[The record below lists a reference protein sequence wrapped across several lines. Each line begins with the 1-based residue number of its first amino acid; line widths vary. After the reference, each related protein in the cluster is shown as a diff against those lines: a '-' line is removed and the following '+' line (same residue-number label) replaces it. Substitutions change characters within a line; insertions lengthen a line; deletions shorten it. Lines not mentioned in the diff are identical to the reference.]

1 MAVLTIPEENRQIKD
16 SGEIKA
22 YLEAIGIGFA
32 QWQPNHPLS
41 ETASSEEILDAYAP
55 EIEVLKQQGGYAT
68 ADVIDIK
75 PDTPNLDAMLAKFS
89 REHSHAEDEVR
100 FTIEGHGLFHINPQ
114 TSPVVSIQVE
124 PGDLL
129 VVPQG
134 TLHWFDLC
142 SDRRIR
148 AIRLFQDSAG
158 WTPHY
163 TESGKEQGYVPLCFN
178 APAMAAV

>member
-1 MAVLTIPEENRQIKD
+1 MAVVNIPIENRRLTD
-16 SGEIKA
+16 REEITA
-22 YLEAIGIGFA
+22 YLAGIQIGYQ
-32 QWQPNHPLS
+32 QWQPSHELADDAT
-41 ETASSEEILDAYAP
+41 TAEILAAYGA
-55 EIEVLKQQGGYAT
+55 EIELLNQQNGYVT
-68 ADVIDIK
+68 ADVIDIH
-75 PDTPNLDAMLAKFS
+75 PDTPNLEVMLAKFDK
-89 REHSHAEDEVR
+89 EHWHGEDEVR
-100 FTIEGHGLFHINPQ
+100 FTIAGHGLFHINPK
-114 TSPVVSIQVE
+114 TSPVVSIEVG

-163 TESGKEQGYVPLCFN
+163 TASQTEQQYQPLCFSS
-178 APAMAAV
+178 